1 MVRFR
6 LPSSKSGVGSQQCAS
21 TVSLSRSFRAEVFRR
36 HPGRKEGI
44 QAVPVQDHRKNRM
57 KQSARKK

>member
-21 TVSLSRSFRAEVFRR
+21 TVSLSRSFRAEVFR

-44 QAVPVQDHRKNRM
+44 QAVPVQDHIGIG
-57 KQSARKK
+57 